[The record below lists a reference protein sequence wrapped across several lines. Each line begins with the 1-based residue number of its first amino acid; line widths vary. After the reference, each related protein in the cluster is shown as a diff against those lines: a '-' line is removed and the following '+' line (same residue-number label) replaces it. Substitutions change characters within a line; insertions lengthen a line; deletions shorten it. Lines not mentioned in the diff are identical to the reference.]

1 MYGGKRKY
9 QIFLKTTTLGKIK
22 LTLHKN
28 KQSRNQTTG
37 KKKEKIKSPEC
48 TFLLVFFLFM
58 RARLQLGVVV
68 IYNAVDNE
76 I

>member
-37 KKKEKIKSPEC
+37 KKRKKK
-48 TFLLVFFLFM
+48 
-58 RARLQLGVVV
+58 
-68 IYNAVDNE
+68 
-76 I
+76 